1 MKTKP
6 IGISQWKLL
15 GKKYGYY
22 KYFEDE
28 VRQSERKR
36 VIKKLQKLPLF
47 IPPIDFKTFASHKIE
62 IVTTAR
68 QTAQF
73 VRKDLI
79 KRLRQELKSLSK
91 EQGSK

>member
-28 VRQSERKR
+28 VRQSEREW
-36 VIKKLQKLPLF
+36 VIEDVIDQLEQVGAIGDLEILKYIRFLKKKY
-47 IPPIDFKTFASHKIE
+47 
-62 IVTTAR
+62 
-68 QTAQF
+68 
-73 VRKDLI
+73 
-79 KRLRQELKSLSK
+79 LSK
-91 EQGSK
+91 EQGNK